1 MTDSDLDRA
10 YTALSETLAEV
21 GERNAPLFLSM
32 LSLSLLSRFGRAEE
46 VLPLIDNAGR
56 QCVATKAADA
66 A

>member
-1 MTDSDLDRA
+1 MTDHDLDRA

-32 LSLSLLSRFGRAEE
+32 LSLSLMSRFGRADE
-46 VLPLIDNAGR
+46 VLPLIDNARR
-56 QCVATKAADA
+56 QCIAGKADDA